1 MRKTSAKPPKIGIS
15 RRPDG
20 LLIEADNIFVAVIE
34 GARGTW
40 KWTEFILVTLQKLIT
55 GEISRKNIA
64 GPLGIAMISGE
75 ASVQGASTF
84 IWVIALLSI
93 NLGVLNLLPIP
104 ILDGGHLL
112 FFAIEGILRKP
123 LGERQRE
130 IAQQIGLVLL
140 LFIMVFALWNDIE
153 RWLTR

>member
-1 MRKTSAKPPKIGIS
+1 M
-15 RRPDG
+15 
-20 LLIEADNIFVAVIE
+20 LIEADNLFVATLE

-64 GPLGIAMISGE
+64 GPLGIASISGE
-75 ASVQGASTF
+75 AAEQGASTF
-84 IWVIALLSI
+84 IWIIALLSI

-104 ILDGGHLL
+104 ILDGGHLM
-112 FFAIEGILRKP
+112 FFIIEAILRKP

-130 IAQQIGLVLL
+130 IAQQVGLVLL

-153 RWLTR
+153 RVLSR